1 MIWFAGA
8 IARQPAVFILD
19 EATAQID
26 SETELAIQRSIEQV
40 TSGRT
45 SIIIAHRLSTIR
57 GCDLILVMDQGQ
69 LAEQGDHDVLMATGG
84 RYASLIQAQF
94 EPS

>member
-1 MIWFAGA
+1 MQVSNS
-8 IARQPAVFILD
+8 R
-19 EATAQID
+19 
-26 SETELAIQRSIEQV
+26 ETELAIQRSIEQV

-57 GCDLILVMDQGQ
+57 GCDQILVMDQGM
-69 LAEQGDHDVLMATGG
+69 LAEQGSHDALMVMGG